1 MENLALGHKN
11 EHGLAQT
18 NPDKI
23 IPKMAHE
30 PVPHNS

>member
-1 MENLALGHKN
+1 MENLVLGHKN
-11 EHGLAQT
+11 EHGFVQT

-23 IPKMAHE
+23 ILKMAYE